1 MYIVHT
7 YTVYVDQLKAKL
19 VDAVDAFV
27 VDVDVVDVVDVV
39 VDVDQLTG
47 LYWSG
52 WRRVCWQA
60 FASQWA
66 KPSSLIVADSQ

>member
-27 VDVDVVDVVDVV
+27 VDVDVVAVV
-39 VDVDQLTG
+39 VV
-47 LYWSG
+47 
-52 WRRVCWQA
+52 VVVVV
-60 FASQWA
+60 
-66 KPSSLIVADSQ
+66 VAGGGGRLW